1 MEGPGPVLATWVK
14 PSFVDSEFK
23 IFGGFL
29 IVALTALKS
38 ATIRYK
44 EVSILSRSV
53 LSKLFNIIRP
63 LVRFKSSTRLDS
75 SIVFGKSNR
84 KIFDKILKAIQF
96 QN

>member
-44 EVSILSRSV
+44 EVSILSRS
-53 LSKLFNIIRP
+53 
-63 LVRFKSSTRLDS
+63 
-75 SIVFGKSNR
+75 
-84 KIFDKILKAIQF
+84 ILY
-96 QN
+96 